1 MGAPTKN
8 HSTKKAMDALFNKFG
23 KVKQIDLRVNKFE
36 QRNKSLNSPK
46 VIVENTEQDTEI
58 SSAMREL
65 ARSLRSES

>member
-1 MGAPTKN
+1 
-8 HSTKKAMDALFNKFG
+8 MDALFNKFG

-46 VIVENTEQDTEI
+46 VIVENTERDTEI

-65 ARSLRSES
+65 AKSLRSES